1 MELYVFTFQ
10 VFAYVDINKSCDV
23 EEGNMFRIPILNI
36 GLNKWQDETTHSQ
49 TLDLSSMT
57 ALGS

>member
-1 MELYVFTFQ
+1 MFTFQ